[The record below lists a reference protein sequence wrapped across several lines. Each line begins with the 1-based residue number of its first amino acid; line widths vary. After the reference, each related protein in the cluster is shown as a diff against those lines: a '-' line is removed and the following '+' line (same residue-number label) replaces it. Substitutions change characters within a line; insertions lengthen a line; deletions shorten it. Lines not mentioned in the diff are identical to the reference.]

1 MVLGSRDGGGL
12 GNLMQT
18 ELEQDRR
25 RLGPKVPGCWTGAQ
39 NPECAWYCEKRSSNM
54 RGAL

>member
-1 MVLGSRDGGGL
+1 MILGSRDGGGL

-25 RLGPKVPGCWTGAQ
+25 ATRRLGPKGLGRWTGAQ
-39 NPECAWYCEKRSSNM
+39 NTECAS
-54 RGAL
+54 L